1 MLVLNYSSVE
11 DNLER
16 AFCSSLAKTSGMLMG
31 SSLGGRNHK
40 GLISFLVSAISHGFQ
55 KLSGIFFP
63 IKINKNKNKKQP
75 KNKIKLE
82 QEQQQKSK
90 TKFLGLRR

>member
-1 MLVLNYSSVE
+1 M
-11 DNLER
+11 
-16 AFCSSLAKTSGMLMG
+16 
-31 SSLGGRNHK
+31 
-40 GLISFLVSAISHGFQ
+40 FLVSAISHGFQ